1 MLSVRGGCCN
11 VPCLLYINVEA
22 AAAALKVRFA
32 GIEMMHRS
40 QHMQPHCHKSSL
52 EPDNP
57 VFEQLVA

>member
-1 MLSVRGGCCN
+1 M
-11 VPCLLYINVEA
+11 PCLLHINVEA

-40 QHMQPHCHKSSL
+40 QHVQPHCHKSSIEL
-52 EPDNP
+52 DNP